1 MSRCGKRE
9 RSQIQKLKQYRKE
22 KRTEAQYYYRGKHE
36 IFQTLKLWQRF
47 HKQVLFGEGI
57 LFCNFLRLDFCFIF
71 SVCPENA
78 GKFVNTSRLYPQP
91 ASQHN
96 TSRKL
101 GLKKFKKSISKWSFF
116 IYPASRLT
124 AARGISPILTQSAFL
139 RFSRFASKEG
149 DVNCLSQ

>member
-9 RSQIQKLKQYRKE
+9 RSQIQKLKQHRKE
-22 KRTEAQYYYRGKHE
+22 NRTEAQYYYRGKHE

-96 TSRKL
+96 TSRKIA
-101 GLKKFKKSISKWSFF
+101 LKKVLKGQFQNGPFLYIQ
-116 IYPASRLT
+116 PAGLLLP
-124 AARGISPILTQSAFL
+124 GEFLQS
-139 RFSRFASKEG
+139 
-149 DVNCLSQ
+149 

>member
-22 KRTEAQYYYRGKHE
+22 NRTEAQYYYRGKHE
-36 IFQTLKLWQRF
+36 IFLTLKLWQRF

-78 GKFVNTSRLYPQP
+78 GKFVNTSCLYPQP

-96 TSRKL
+96 TSRKIA
-101 GLKKFKKSISKWSFF
+101 LKKVLKGQFQNGPFLYIQ
-116 IYPASRLT
+116 PAGLLLP
-124 AARGISPILTQSAFL
+124 GEFLQS
-139 RFSRFASKEG
+139 
-149 DVNCLSQ
+149 